1 MDNEFR
7 LLIVG
12 RSFGVKSET
21 FIDNHIEYLK
31 GEKRLIYGRRWDM
44 IDAEGRYIWP
54 VRRYFQ
60 HALSAITNLDDARWF
75 RDSIKKVL
83 QEQQPSAI
91 LAQFGPAGEFLY
103 PAAKELGIPLFIHF
117 HGFDISRYLILWR
130 FRKKFAKMAEQVQ
143 GLFVVSERMV
153 EQLLKMGV
161 PREKIVLNPYGV
173 DPTLFEPKSQA
184 KSNESIFLMVGRLV
198 AKKAPHL
205 SIQAF
210 IDAKK
215 RVNNG
220 DNRLKLRIIGDGP
233 LRKRCEALIK
243 KHGMEEDIQILGFQS
258 PDAISRHMNEAI
270 AFVQHSVTAWDGNM
284 EGLPLAIIEA
294 QMSGKPV
301 ISTVHAGI
309 PDIVAHGET
318 GFLVPEKDVKGMA
331 EFMTKMATDP
341 ELINQMGIRAR
352 ERAMEKFTLQQH
364 IQGIQRQLDAL

>member
-54 VRRYFQ
+54 ARRYFQ
-60 HALSAITNLDDARWF
+60 HALSAVTNLDDAYWF

-103 PAAKELGIPLFIHF
+103 PAAKELGIPLFVHF

-130 FRKKFAKMAEQVQ
+130 FRKKFAKMAEQAQ

-153 EQLLKMGV
+153 EQLRKMGV
-161 PREKIVLNPYGV
+161 PREKIILNPYGV
-173 DPTLFEPKSQA
+173 DPKLFEPKDPAS
-184 KSNESIFLMVGRLV
+184 SPEPIFLMVGRLV

-210 IDAKK
+210 IEAKK
-215 RVNNG
+215 SINGG
-220 DNRLKLRIIGDGP
+220 DNPLKLRIVGDGP
-233 LRKRCEALIK
+233 LRKRCEVLIK
-243 KHGMEEDIQILGFQS
+243 KHGMEEHIQILGFQL
-258 PDAISRHMNEAI
+258 PDAISRHMNEAM

-301 ISTVHAGI
+301 ISTLHAGI

-318 GFLVPEKDVKGMA
+318 GYLVAEKDVKGMA

-341 ELINQMGIRAR
+341 ELVSQMGVRAR
-352 ERAMEKFTLQQH
+352 ERALEKFTLQQH
-364 IQGIQRQLDAL
+364 IQGIQKQLDAL